1 MDERMTVAPLVAVST
16 RRQAITGFAVA
27 LIAGLA
33 EAQQPPMKEQ
43 PATEAN
49 KMRTSLHLAEDF
61 QVAPQR
67 IYDALLDS
75 KQFAAFSGMP
85 AEIDPKAGGA
95 FTMFGGL
102 VVGRNVELVPNQII
116 VQAWR
121 PTHWD
126 PDVYS
131 IVKFVLKPQGSA
143 TAPGS
148 GPHRFPRGRIRRS
161 TLGMAQP
168 LLRSAEEV
176 PGLAIHR
183 ASFSAA
189 INFSTSFTGGRQV
202 LPLHTTA
209 QLTPF
214 SSLRRCGSVSAS
226 DGGRSS
232 SCENPKTDDA
242 LVHRV
247 ARQRHRLQPAR
258 RGIFANHAYL
268 HGRLNQPLHCQSK
281 GASVQAKVFDD
292 SGKGLQRLLCLG
304 RVVLSSIERF
314 HAQQQRGRRR
324 IARGSWRVL
333 QRLALRAQC
342 AQRLLCLQRL
352 VSIKKAAANRVVE
365 ARNQPR
371 GNLFRGVVIAASL
384 RLPPTHPGRHAR

>member
-143 TAPGS
+143 TALVLDHTG
-148 GPHRFPRGRIRRS
+148 FPEG
-161 TLGMAQP
+161 
-168 LLRSAEEV
+168 EY
-176 PGLAIHR
+176 
-183 ASFSAA
+183 
-189 INFSTSFTGGRQV
+189 
-202 LPLHTTA
+202 
-209 QLTPF
+209 
-214 SSLRRCGSVSAS
+214 
-226 DGGRSS
+226 
-232 SCENPKTDDA
+232 DA
-242 LVHRV
+242 LLWGWH
-247 ARQRHRLQPAR
+247 
-258 RGIFANHAYL
+258 NHYYGPLKKYL
-268 HGRLNQPLHCQSK
+268 
-281 GASVQAKVFDD
+281 V
-292 SGKGLQRLLCLG
+292 
-304 RVVLSSIERF
+304 
-314 HAQQQRGRRR
+314 
-324 IARGSWRVL
+324 
-333 QRLALRAQC
+333 
-342 AQRLLCLQRL
+342 
-352 VSIKKAAANRVVE
+352 
-365 ARNQPR
+365 
-371 GNLFRGVVIAASL
+371 
-384 RLPPTHPGRHAR
+384 